1 MARKQSDYLSGLLGD
16 EPEAPI
22 ETKAMPV
29 QESRPSPSITSLA
42 RPRPA
47 AAAALL
53 GRESALARVASGEVK
68 QVTQLMLDPARV
80 RIWSGNARVYADL
93 TEEGCRELIDSILAE
108 GGQKVPAVVRRIE
121 GDPDHDYEVIAG
133 TRRHFSISWLRAH
146 NYPDLRFLAQV
157 ADLDDE
163 AAFRLAD
170 LENRARKD
178 VTDLERARNY
188 AAALATHYGGHQSR
202 MAERLKLSKGWLSK
216 MLKVA
221 AIPDRVIVAYASPG
235 DIALATAYPLAQAL
249 DDAIRAD
256 AIHGVAGVIH
266 REQQSRRKRGE
277 LPLPA
282 PEVTRR
288 LLAAHLLRDGG
299 TRPELFSWTSR
310 IGRPGLSV
318 LSANRQGVTIRLH
331 AGSGATPAELADAL
345 RAALRELEKS
355 GTGLQR

>member
-16 EPEAPI
+16 EAEPAI
-22 ETKAMPV
+22 ETKAMP
-29 QESRPSPSITSLA
+29 PSPEAAAPVVPPL

-80 RIWSGNARVYADL
+80 RIWPGNARIYADL
-93 TEEGCRELIDSILAE
+93 TEAGCRELIDSILAE
-108 GGQKVPAVVRRIE
+108 GGQKVPAVVRRVD
-121 GDPDHDYEVIAG
+121 GNRDYDYEVIAG
-133 TRRHFSISWLRAH
+133 TRRHFAISWLRDH
-146 NYPDLRFLAQV
+146 NYPDMRFLAQV

-170 LENRARKD
+170 IENRARKD

-188 AAALATHYGGHQSR
+188 AAALKAHYGGHQSR

-221 AIPDRVIVAYASPG
+221 TIPDQVIVAYATPG
-235 DIALATAYPLAQAL
+235 DVALATAYPLAQAL
-249 DDAIRAD
+249 DDEVRASAI
-256 AIHGVAGVIH
+256 IGTAGVIN
-266 REQQSRRKRGE
+266 REQRVRKKRGE
-277 LPLPA
+277 PPIPA
-282 PEVTRR
+282 PDVTRR
-288 LLAAHLLRDGG
+288 LLAAHIVKDGAG
-299 TRPELFSWTSR
+299 KPDLFSWTSR

-318 LSANRQGVTIRLH
+318 LSANRQGVTVRLH

-345 RAALRELEKS
+345 RAALRELEKN
-355 GTGLQR
+355 GAGLQR